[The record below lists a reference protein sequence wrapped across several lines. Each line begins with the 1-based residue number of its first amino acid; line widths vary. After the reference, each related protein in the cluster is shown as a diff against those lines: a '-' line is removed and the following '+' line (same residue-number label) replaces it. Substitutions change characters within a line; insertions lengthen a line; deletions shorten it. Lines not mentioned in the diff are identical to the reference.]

1 METDNNGYMEGDIF
15 LEYFD
20 KPTIL
25 LDTSYQILS
34 ENQAYRDIYHEKGN
48 LRGRKCHEVSHSSS
62 IPCDQIGEDCP
73 LKAVLETGQS
83 QRILHTH
90 HDNERVDIEM
100 VPLRSTDGE
109 IIYFLEH
116 VHQLEDTRSYSPR
129 TTLIGQSKP
138 FLRMME
144 RIHRVAASMTTAL
157 LLGESGTGKELAAR
171 AIHDQSNRAH
181 APFIPVDCSG
191 VTETL
196 FESELFGHRKGSFT
210 GASSNKKGLVDAAHG
225 GTLFLDEIGDVPLSQ
240 QVKLLRLL
248 EAGTYR
254 AVGSTEI
261 QHANFR
267 LVCATNKNL
276 KLLVEQGA
284 FREDLYYRISAFQID
299 LPPLRDRHDDI
310 LLIAREILTRISPE
324 KTWRLSDATS
334 SCILNYA
341 FPGNIREL
349 RNTLEHAILLADDN
363 TIEPWHLPEYCNCG
377 IQHPGFSKEKD
388 TIKIHDAL
396 NEHILKMVAAHQG
409 DRKSLADQLGI
420 SERTLYRK
428 LRGLRKQID

>member
-1 METDNNGYMEGDIF
+1 METDNNGCMESNIF
-15 LEYFD
+15 LDYFE

-25 LDTSYQILS
+25 LDTQYQIIS
-34 ENQAYRDIYHEKGN
+34 ENQAYRDIYQDQGK
-48 LRGRKCHEVSHSSS
+48 LRGRKCHEVSHGSE
-62 IPCDQIGEDCP
+62 IPCDLIGEDCP

-90 HDNERVDIEM
+90 HDDERVDIEM
-100 VPLRSTDGE
+100 VPLRNEDGE

-129 TTLIGQSKP
+129 SALIGRSKP
-138 FLRMME
+138 FARMME
-144 RIHRVAASMTTAL
+144 RIHRVAPSMTTAL

-171 AIHDQSNRAH
+171 AIHDQSDRANT
-181 APFIPVDCSG
+181 PFVPVDCSG

-210 GASSNKKGLVDAAHG
+210 GATSNKKGLVDAAHG

-261 QHANFR
+261 LHANFR
-267 LVCATNKNL
+267 LICATNKNL
-276 KLLVEQGA
+276 KLMVEQGE

-299 LPPLRDRHDDI
+299 LPPLRARQDDV
-310 LLIAREILTRISPE
+310 LLISREILKRISPS
-324 KTWRLSDATS
+324 KTWELSNAAS
-334 SCILNYA
+334 NCITAYP

-349 RNTLEHAILLADDN
+349 RNILEHAILLADSN

-377 IQHPGFSKEKD
+377 IPHPSFTVDEKP
-388 TIKIHDAL
+388 IQIHDAM
-396 NEHILKMVAAHQG
+396 NKHILKIAASHQG
-409 DRKSLADQLGI
+409 DRKSLAARLGI

-428 LRGLRKQID
+428 LHKLRKPNS